1 MTSIDLKTKH
11 INETV
16 VVRKATY
23 PNGSTALV
31 LSSPI
36 GEPKGHAT
44 VALEELPGTGNVF
57 IKDWNENAGLL
68 GALQQ
73 LGIVGQV
80 IRTVPAGFCEAHEVE
95 LLTEIDSWPTVAGMR
110 SVRGDVRAE
119 LLRGVWLR
127 TATHRFGELIPCLTP
142 CE

>member
-1 MTSIDLKTKH
+1 LERKELGVTSIDLKTKH

-36 GEPKGHAT
+36 GEPMGHAT
-44 VALEELPGTGNVF
+44 VALEELPGNGNIFV
-57 IKDWNENAGLL
+57 KDWNENAGLL

-73 LGIVGQV
+73 LGIVGPV

-95 LLTEIDSWPTVAGMR
+95 LLTEIDS
-110 SVRGDVRAE
+110 
-119 LLRGVWLR
+119 
-127 TATHRFGELIPCLTP
+127 
-142 CE
+142 

>member
-1 MTSIDLKTKH
+1 MTSINLKTKH

-36 GEPKGHAT
+36 GEPMGHAT
-44 VALEELPGTGNVF
+44 VALEELPGAGNIF

-73 LGIVGQV
+73 LGIVGPV
-80 IRTVPAGFCEAHEVE
+80 IRTVPSGFCEAHEVE
-95 LLTEIDSWPTVAGMR
+95 LLTEIDSPP
-110 SVRGDVRAE
+110 
-119 LLRGVWLR
+119 LRECEVCGAMSALNFCAACGCAQLR
-127 TATHRFGELIPCLTP
+127 TDSES
-142 CE
+142 

>member
-1 MTSIDLKTKH
+1 VTSIDLKTRH

-31 LSSPI
+31 LTAQN
-36 GEPKGHAT
+36 GEPLGNAT
-44 VALEELPGTGNVF
+44 VALEELPAEGNIF
-57 IKDWNENAGLL
+57 IKDWNGNAGIL

-73 LGIVGQV
+73 LGIVGPV

-95 LLTEIDSWPTVAGMR
+95 LLTEIDS
-110 SVRGDVRAE
+110 
-119 LLRGVWLR
+119 
-127 TATHRFGELIPCLTP
+127 
-142 CE
+142 